1 MSKLLTKILVQ
12 EVKFVC
18 MNFICSNTTVQEE
31 CKKIKK
37 SSNKRCSTAEAKK
50 RVEIR
55 MAKNSKKFK
64 SKKKVV

>member
-1 MSKLLTKILVQ
+1 
-12 EVKFVC
+12 